1 MKISQ
6 LEIPN
11 LILCSRLE
19 SWLRHMV
26 LISVNVFFFFFKESE
41 LNSLSGQ
48 VAQVRCFYPFETG
61 VNYLP
66 IHYFNGH
73 IVLFKWNLC
82 KGNA

>member
-1 MKISQ
+1 M
-6 LEIPN
+6 LTAR
-11 LILCSRLE
+11 ILVKAYGFDLSKC
-19 SWLRHMV
+19 V
-26 LISVNVFFFFFKESE
+26 FFFFKESE